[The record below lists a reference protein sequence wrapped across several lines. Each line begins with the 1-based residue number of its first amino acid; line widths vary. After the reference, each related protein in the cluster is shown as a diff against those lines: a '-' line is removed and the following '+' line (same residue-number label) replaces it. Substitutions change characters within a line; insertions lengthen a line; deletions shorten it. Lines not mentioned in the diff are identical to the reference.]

1 MTDEHRRRAEFRTVR
16 LILAGWFALLTGAC
30 SPDPPRLETVT
41 APDSFLT
48 HFETSQGTFTIEVT
62 RAWAPRGADRFYALV
77 RRGYYDDARFHRV
90 VPGFIVQ
97 WGIAADPETT
107 AEWIDNTSPDD
118 TARVASNTRGAVAFA
133 FTEPHTRS
141 TQVYINLV
149 DNTRL
154 DDQGFPPFGRVVEGM
169 DVVDAIYGGYGEE
182 SGGGVR
188 RGQQDSLI
196 LQGNAY
202 LDRAF
207 PNLDRILR
215 ASLELR

>member
-1 MTDEHRRRAEFRTVR
+1 MTYKDPRRTLFRAAPP
-16 LILAGWFALLTGAC
+16 IMAGWFVLFTGAC
-30 SPDPPRLETVT
+30 SPESAHLGAAT
-41 APDSFLT
+41 APDSFLA
-48 HFETSQGTFTIEVT
+48 HFETGQGTFTVEVT
-62 RAWAPRGADRFYALV
+62 RAWAPRGADRFYDLV
-77 RRGYYDDARFHRV
+77 RQGYYDDARFHRV

-97 WGIAADPETT
+97 WGIAGDPEIT
-107 AEWIDNTSPDD
+107 AAWIDHTIPDD
-118 TARVASNTRGAVAFA
+118 TARVASNTRGTIAFA

-154 DDQGFPPFGRVVEGM
+154 DDQGFPPFGRVVAGM
-169 DVVDAIYGGYGEE
+169 DVVDALYSGYGED

-188 RGQQDSLI
+188 AGLQDSLV

-207 PNLDRILR
+207 PNLDRIVR
-215 ASLELR
+215 ASVELR

>member
-1 MTDEHRRRAEFRTVR
+1 MNCMHPRRAHFRAAR
-16 LILAGWFALLTGAC
+16 LISAAWLTLLIGAC
-30 SPDPPRLETVT
+30 SPDSPHRERAT
-41 APDSFLT
+41 APDTFLT

-62 RAWAPRGADRFYALV
+62 RAWAPRGADRFYDLV
-77 RRGYYDDARFHRV
+77 RHGYYDDARFHRV
-90 VPGFIVQ
+90 VLGFIVQ
-97 WGIAADPETT
+97 WGIAGDPETT
-107 AEWIDNTSPDD
+107 AAWIDDTIPDD
-118 TARVASNTRGAVAFA
+118 TARVASNTRGAIAFA

-188 RGQQDSLI
+188 RGQQDSLV

-207 PNLDRILR
+207 PNLDRIVR
-215 ASLELR
+215 TSLELR